1 MSAKCNLCESPIIWD
16 QPYVKGSRPKNE
28 DGSTHSCRKSDGL
41 PSDEGSNKRKENESV
56 LRNSEKQTPI
66 TSVSALA
73 ECLAFKNMFFDV
85 ESDIKYDALARIYI
99 SRMMS
104 RR

>member
-28 DGSTHSCRKSDGL
+28 DGSTHSCKKTETST
-41 PSDEGSNKRKENESV
+41 ESV
-56 LRNSEKQTPI
+56 SATLQKQTPI
-66 TSVSALA
+66 TSVSVLA
-73 ECLAFKNMFFDV
+73 EIEAFRTKFGPI
-85 ESDIKYDALARIYI
+85 ESDARFDALARIYI
-99 SRMMS
+99 SRMM